1 MNLAFPHLYPQRC
14 CPTPTPVRKSGERDR
29 VASLQRSA
37 ERTVLQQWRA
47 FIANAKSDAM
57 LARVKE
63 GNVEGVLRA
72 LDAHISAF
80 AAAHGAILVAVG
92 TKEAEALSQRLTL
105 RKADIALAFDPSDDV
120 AADLMRQ
127 NKLRLVTALSQQQR
141 TVVRNALVAGLRN
154 GMAAD
159 KLART
164 FEHVIGLGP
173 QEARNVQSY
182 RDVLERGQT
191 ANALDRELR
200 DRRFDRTLD
209 RAAEAED
216 VFDVL
221 TPDKID
227 RMVDAYAT
235 RAQRARAETIAITEA
250 HTITVTARNE
260 ATRQGMQATGISTQ
274 LAGKEWNAVSDG
286 RTRDS
291 HAERDGMR
299 RRLDEDFAPGIG
311 KPGEGGAKEATNCRC
326 VLVYEFFDTE
336 DELREWLDG
345 SS

>member
-1 MNLAFPHLYPQRC
+1 
-14 CPTPTPVRKSGERDR
+14 
-29 VASLQRSA
+29 
-37 ERTVLQQWRA
+37 
-47 FIANAKSDAM
+47 M

-72 LDAHISAF
+72 LDAHIASF

-105 RKADIALAFDPSDDV
+105 RKAEIALAFDPSDDV
-120 AADLMRQ
+120 AADLMRE
-127 NKLRLVTALSQQQR
+127 NKLRLITGLTQQTR
-141 TVVRNALVAGLRN
+141 SVVRNALVTGLQRGLN
-154 GMAAD
+154 TEQ
-159 KLART
+159 LARS
-164 FEHVIGLGP
+164 FEQVVGLSP
-173 QEARNVQSY
+173 QQHQHVQSY

-209 RAAEAED
+209 RAAEADD

-235 RAQRARAETIAITEA
+235 RAQRARAETIAITEGHRVA
-250 HTITVTARNE
+250 VEARDLALQQGME
-260 ATRQGMQATGISTQ
+260 ATGLSRN
-274 LAGKEWNAVSDG
+274 LCGKEWNAVSDG

-326 VLVYEFFDTE
+326 VLTYEFFDSE
-336 DELREWLDG
+336 EELREWLEAG
-345 SS
+345 T